1 MSGIR
6 ELILGH
12 MPFIGISYQSR
23 EKDKEYQK
31 KFRDP
36 QEIKK
41 VLDYALK
48 IGINKFAIASKE
60 SSSLAP
66 LLLQV
71 IKNIIDVRSDIELIP
86 CVGIPVMIRNLSVD
100 PYRRWATYIL
110 HEENQ
115 YSNVR
120 NLVINDPIMNFR
132 KDWKLKLE
140 NSVPY
145 NSIDLQNIDINW
157 KKIEEDLEYFTDFP
171 VSHIEPGSETDFL
184 VLAERWD
191 LIGELIDRIN
201 ERGFKGTLF
210 GVHHAGV
217 TIPQMDRELDK
228 FDGYLTP
235 LNPLGVMM
243 FPTKTSAESAI
254 RKTRKSVYAIKSMAG
269 GRINPKTAFEY
280 ISSFNLQGC
289 VIGCASV
296 SELIEDFNE
305 ANKTLH

>member
-1 MSGIR
+1 
-6 ELILGH
+6 
-12 MPFIGISYQSR
+12 MPFIGTSYQSR

-31 KFRDP
+31 KFRNP

-60 SSSLAP
+60 SSSLSP

-71 IKNIIDVRSDIELIP
+71 IQNIIDVRSDIKLIP
-86 CVGIPVMIRNLSVD
+86 CIGIPIMIQNQGVD
-100 PYRRWATYIL
+100 PYRRWATYIS
-110 HEENQ
+110 HEEDQ
-115 YSNVR
+115 YFNVR
-120 NLVINDPIMNFR
+120 NLVVNDPIMNFR
-132 KDWKLKLE
+132 EDWKFKLQ
-140 NSVPY
+140 NSFPY
-145 NSIDLQNIDINW
+145 ESIDLQNIEINW
-157 KKIEEDLEYFTDFP
+157 KKIEEDLEYFIDFP

-191 LIGELIDRIN
+191 LIGELIDRIR
-201 ERGFKGTLF
+201 ERGYKGTLF

-217 TIPQMDRELDK
+217 TIPKMDKELDR

-243 FPTKTSAESAI
+243 FPTKTFAENAI
-254 RKTRKSVYAIKSMAG
+254 RNTRKSIYAIKSMAG
-269 GRINPKTAFEY
+269 GRINPKIAFQY
-280 ISSFNLQGC
+280 ISSFDVKGC

-296 SELIEDFNE
+296 SELIEDFEE
-305 ANKTLH
+305 ANKSLY